1 MKNKSSKQVIKSIRL
16 PDKIWHYLKK
26 NADKN
31 YRSLNSQ
38 LLKIIED
45 WLVDHDFIE
54 NNGWVNSK
62 INGKMRLEGKDYIVK
77 DGDVLNFRFNT

>member
-54 NNGWVNSK
+54 N
-62 INGKMRLEGKDYIVK
+62 KD
-77 DGDVLNFRFNT
+77 RTTSE

>member
-1 MKNKSSKQVIKSIRL
+1 MVKSIIKQSIKSIRL
-16 PDKIWHYLKK
+16 PDKIWSMLKK

-45 WLVDHDFIE
+45 WLVVH
-54 NNGWVNSK
+54 
-62 INGKMRLEGKDYIVK
+62 DYIDDNERTK
-77 DGDVLNFRFNT
+77 SE

>member
-1 MKNKSSKQVIKSIRL
+1 MKSKSSKQFIKSIRL
-16 PDKIWHYLKK
+16 PERIWRYLKM

-45 WLVDHDFIE
+45 WLVDHDFME
-54 NNGWVNSK
+54 N
-62 INGKMRLEGKDYIVK
+62 KD
-77 DGDVLNFRFNT
+77 RTTSE

>member
-1 MKNKSSKQVIKSIRL
+1 MEKKSSKQVIKSIRL
-16 PDKIWHYLKK
+16 PDKIWHYLKR

-45 WLVDHDFIE
+45 WLVDHDFI
-54 NNGWVNSK
+54 NDNVSTK
-62 INGKMRLEGKDYIVK
+62 SD
-77 DGDVLNFRFNT
+77 

>member
-16 PDKIWHYLKK
+16 PERIWHYLKR

-38 LLKIIED
+38 LLKILED
-45 WLVDHDFIE
+45 WLIDHDFME
-54 NNGWVNSK
+54 N
-62 INGKMRLEGKDYIVK
+62 KD
-77 DGDVLNFRFNT
+77 RTTSE

>member
-1 MKNKSSKQVIKSIRL
+1 MKKKSSNQVIKSIRL
-16 PDKIWHYLKK
+16 PEKIWLYLKK

-54 NNGWVNSK
+54 N
-62 INGKMRLEGKDYIVK
+62 KD
-77 DGDVLNFRFNT
+77 RTTSE

>member
-1 MKNKSSKQVIKSIRL
+1 MKKKSSKQVIKSIRL
-16 PDKIWHYLKK
+16 PEKIWHYLKK

-45 WLVDHDFIE
+45 WLVDHDFMNDNE
-54 NNGWVNSK
+54 RTKS
-62 INGKMRLEGKDYIVK
+62 E
-77 DGDVLNFRFNT
+77 

>member
-16 PDKIWHYLKK
+16 PEKIWHYLKK

-45 WLVDHDFIE
+45 WLVDHDFM
-54 NNGWVNSK
+54 NNNERTKS
-62 INGKMRLEGKDYIVK
+62 E
-77 DGDVLNFRFNT
+77 

>member
-1 MKNKSSKQVIKSIRL
+1 MKKKSSKQVIKSIRL
-16 PDKIWHYLKK
+16 PEKIWYYLRK

-45 WLVDHDFIE
+45 WLVEHDFMTE
-54 NNGWVNSK
+54 RDRTK
-62 INGKMRLEGKDYIVK
+62 TE
-77 DGDVLNFRFNT
+77 

>member
-1 MKNKSSKQVIKSIRL
+1 MSKSIIKQSIKSIRL
-16 PDKIWHYLKK
+16 PDKIWSMLKK

-45 WLVDHDFIE
+45 WLVDHDYMNDNE
-54 NNGWVNSK
+54 RTKS
-62 INGKMRLEGKDYIVK
+62 E
-77 DGDVLNFRFNT
+77 

>member
-1 MKNKSSKQVIKSIRL
+1 MKNKSSNQIIKSIRL
-16 PDKIWHYLKK
+16 PERIWHYLKK

-45 WLVDHDFIE
+45 WLIDHDFME
-54 NNGWVNSK
+54 N
-62 INGKMRLEGKDYIVK
+62 KD
-77 DGDVLNFRFNT
+77 RTTSE

>member
-1 MKNKSSKQVIKSIRL
+1 MEKKSSKQIIKSIRL
-16 PDKIWHYLKK
+16 PEKIWYYLKK

-45 WLVDHDFIE
+45 WLVDHDFM
-54 NNGWVNSK
+54 NNNERTK
-62 INGKMRLEGKDYIVK
+62 NE
-77 DGDVLNFRFNT
+77 

>member
-1 MKNKSSKQVIKSIRL
+1 MDKKSSKQVIKSIRL
-16 PDKIWHYLKK
+16 PEKIWYYLKR

-38 LLKIIED
+38 ILKIVED

-54 NNGWVNSK
+54 NSD
-62 INGKMRLEGKDYIVK
+62 RTSSE
-77 DGDVLNFRFNT
+77 

>member
-1 MKNKSSKQVIKSIRL
+1 MEKKSSKQVIKSIRL
-16 PDKIWHYLKK
+16 PEKIWHYLRK

-45 WLVDHDFIE
+45 WLVEHDFMTE
-54 NNGWVNSK
+54 RDRTK
-62 INGKMRLEGKDYIVK
+62 TE
-77 DGDVLNFRFNT
+77 

>member
-16 PDKIWHYLKK
+16 PEKIWHYLKK

-38 LLKIIED
+38 ILKIVED
-45 WLVDHDFIE
+45 WLVDHDFI
-54 NNGWVNSK
+54 NNEDRTTS
-62 INGKMRLEGKDYIVK
+62 E
-77 DGDVLNFRFNT
+77 

>member
-1 MKNKSSKQVIKSIRL
+1 MKNNSSKQVIKSIRL
-16 PDKIWHYLKK
+16 PEKIWHYLKK

-54 NNGWVNSK
+54 N
-62 INGKMRLEGKDYIVK
+62 KD
-77 DGDVLNFRFNT
+77 RTTSE

>member
-1 MKNKSSKQVIKSIRL
+1 MVKNIIKQSIKSIRL
-16 PDKIWHYLKK
+16 PDKIWSMLKK

-45 WLVDHDFIE
+45 WLVDHDYMNDNE
-54 NNGWVNSK
+54 RTKS
-62 INGKMRLEGKDYIVK
+62 E
-77 DGDVLNFRFNT
+77 

>member
-1 MKNKSSKQVIKSIRL
+1 MEKKSSKQVIKSIRL
-16 PDKIWHYLKK
+16 PDRSWHYLKK

-54 NNGWVNSK
+54 N
-62 INGKMRLEGKDYIVK
+62 KD
-77 DGDVLNFRFNT
+77 RTTSE